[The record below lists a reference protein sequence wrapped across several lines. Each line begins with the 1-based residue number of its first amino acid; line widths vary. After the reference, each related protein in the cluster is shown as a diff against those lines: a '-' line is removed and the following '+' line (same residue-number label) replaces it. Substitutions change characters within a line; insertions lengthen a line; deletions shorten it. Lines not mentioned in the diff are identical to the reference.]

1 MTEADR
7 ELLEKA
13 AKAAGIDLTGRKFV
27 ASDAGGWYVSME
39 PSIKNWNPLRD
50 DGDAFRLM
58 VRLEI
63 DLCVS
68 IGGHACA
75 GCPPVVN
82 YIEVPL
88 GSGPAA
94 STRRA
99 IVRAAAAIQETREAV

>member
-7 ELLEKA
+7 ELLELAADA
-13 AKAAGIDLTGRKFV
+13 AKLH
-27 ASDAGGWYVSME
+27 WE
-39 PSIKNWNPLRD
+39 WNGVNQRIEVVRSSGHYRHWSPLDD

-58 VRLEI
+58 VKLEI

-88 GSGPAA
+88 GSDPAA

-99 IVRAAAAIQETREAV
+99 IVLAAAAIQEAREAV